1 MKLIVHFF
9 HMTKEEKAKAICRR
23 IYRLLHQRQFGELG
37 KNSYI
42 WKPMLVTN
50 RKFIYI
56 GSGCTIYPMARIEC
70 ITKWGG
76 QEFIPRLQIGNHCA
90 IGQQLHMTCGSK
102 IIIGDNVTISARVLI
117 TDINHSYQEID
128 LPSADQ
134 KLETRPVIIGNNS
147 LIGINAAI
155 MPGVKIGKNVVV
167 GANAV
172 VTSDVPD
179 DCIVAGIPAKIIK
192 RYDRIQNTW
201 IKA

>member
-1 MKLIVHFF
+1 MKFIVRFF
-9 HMTKEEKAKAICRR
+9 KMTKEEKVKAICRR
-23 IYRLLHQRQFGELG
+23 VYRLLHKREFGELG
-37 KNSYI
+37 KKSYI

-50 RKFIYI
+50 RKFIHI
-56 GSGCTIYPMARIEC
+56 GSDCSIYPMARIEC

-76 QEFIPRLQIGNHCA
+76 QEFTPRLQIGNCCA
-90 IGQQLHMTCGSK
+90 FGQQLHMTCASS
-102 IIIGDNVTISARVLI
+102 IIIGDNVTVSARVLI

-128 LPSADQ
+128 LPSANQ
-134 KLETRPVIIGNNS
+134 KLETRPVIIGSNS

-155 MPGVKIGKNVVV
+155 MPGVKLGKNVVV

-192 RYDRIQNTW
+192 RYDRTQNTW
-201 IKA
+201 IKV